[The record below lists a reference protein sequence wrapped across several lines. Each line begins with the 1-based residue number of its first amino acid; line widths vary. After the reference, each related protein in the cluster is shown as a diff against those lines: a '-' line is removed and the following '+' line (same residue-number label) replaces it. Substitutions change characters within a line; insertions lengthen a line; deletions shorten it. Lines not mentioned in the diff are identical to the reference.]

1 VHTTFQYSGAVGKL
15 HRLREA
21 QLWLDE
27 PSYYRPNGG
36 VLAYTP
42 TMRRELARPSC
53 DDGRW
58 RGPGPCMHVE
68 PHFTLVH
75 EQLVQATAAQFGAQF
90 GAPFGATRRASR
102 RAIRRNSH

>member
-1 VHTTFQYSGAVGKL
+1 MHTTFQYSGAVGKL

-27 PSYYRPNGG
+27 PSYYSPNGG

-42 TMRRELARPSC
+42 TVRRELARPSC

-75 EQLVQATAAQFGAQF
+75 EQLVQATAAQFGAI
-90 GAPFGATRRASR
+90 RRAFR
-102 RAIRRNSH
+102 RAIRRKSLTP